1 MDLLTQGLLG
11 GALALSLADSKK
23 SRPAAVIGFTAAMLA
38 DADILIRSADDPLL
52 NVEFHRHFTHSLI
65 FIPLG
70 ALIAA
75 LILWPLVSKHLGFA
89 RIYGYA
95 LAGYATA
102 GLLDA
107 CTSYG
112 THLLWPF
119 SDERISWSIVAIVD
133 PVFTLLLLI
142 ALILGMKSRKP
153 RAARVGLALAGAYL
167 LLGVWQHQTALQV
180 ARSLAAQR
188 GHEVERILVKP
199 TLGNLVLWRSVYESG
214 GRFYVDAIRVGP
226 GADRV
231 YPGGSARRFVAGRD
245 RPGLLPGSVLARD
258 IERFDKLADGFVV
271 ADPGRDNV
279 LTDVRY
285 SMLPTTIAPLWGL
298 DLRVDSS
305 TRHANFVNYRD
316 RPANAREQF
325 VAMFLGRDLPE

>member
-11 GALALSLADSKK
+11 GALALSLADRKK
-23 SRPAAVIGFTAAMLA
+23 SRPAAVVGFAAAMLP
-38 DADILIRSADDPLL
+38 DADILIRTADDPLL
-52 NVEFHRHFTHSLI
+52 NVEFHRHFTHALI

-70 ALIAA
+70 ALVAA
-75 LILWPLVSKHLGFA
+75 LILWPLMSKHLGFA

-112 THLLWPF
+112 TRLLWPF

-133 PVFTLLLLI
+133 PAFTLVLLI
-142 ALILGMKSRKP
+142 ALILGMQSRRP
-153 RAARVGLALAGAYL
+153 RAAAAGLALSGAYL
-167 LLGVWQHQTALQV
+167 LLGAWQHQAALQV
-180 ARSLAAQR
+180 ARDLAAQR

-199 TLGNLVLWRSVYESG
+199 TLGNLVLWRSVYESD

-226 GADRV
+226 GAERV
-231 YPGGSARRFVAGRD
+231 YPGASARRFVAARD

-258 IERFDKLADGFVV
+258 VERFDRLADGFVV

-298 DLRVDSS
+298 DLKVDSPA
-305 TRHANFVNYRD
+305 RHARLIDYRD

-325 VAMFLGRDLPE
+325 VAMLLGRELPE

>member
-11 GALALSLADSKK
+11 GALALSLADGKN
-23 SRPAAVIGFTAAMLA
+23 SRPAAVVGFAAAMLA

-75 LILWPLVSKHLGFA
+75 AILWPLMSKHLGFA

-112 THLLWPF
+112 TQLLWPF
-119 SDERISWSIVAIVD
+119 SDERISWSIIAIVD
-133 PVFTLLLLI
+133 PAFTLVLLI
-142 ALILGMKSRKP
+142 ALVVSMKHRKP
-153 RAARVGLALAGAYL
+153 RPARVGLALAGAYL
-167 LLGVWQHQTALQV
+167 LLGAWQHQAALQV
-180 ARSLAAQR
+180 ARGLAAQR
-188 GHEVERILVKP
+188 GHEVARILVKP

-214 GRFYVDAIRVGP
+214 DRFYVDAIRVGP
-226 GADRV
+226 GPERV
-231 YPGGSARRFVAGRD
+231 YPGDSARRFVRERD
-245 RPGLLPGSVLARD
+245 RPGLLPDSVLARD
-258 IERFDKLADGFVV
+258 IERFDRLADGFVV

-279 LTDVRY
+279 LTDIRY

-298 DLRVDSS
+298 DLKVDSA
-305 TRHANFVNYRD
+305 TRHAKFVNYRD
-316 RPANAREQF
+316 RPADARARF
-325 VAMFLGRDLPE
+325 VAMLLGRDLPG